1 MLFLSRQSLLLQVDS
16 NKILCSYFIWKNVSL
31 VNFKCS
37 HLPFTSV
44 RDFLLSTFQTEEIDD
59 VIETTTLN
67 EAKLNQTTIII
78 AVVIS
83 ATLVLVAALILI
95 VVVSKKKSGESIRVM
110 CDDILLRILLQSNRQ
125 LVRLAIIYRLFE
137 TCMLKQ
143 FRFIINFMRACL
155 ELIWKF

>member
-1 MLFLSRQSLLLQVDS
+1 
-16 NKILCSYFIWKNVSL
+16 

-95 VVVSKKKSGESIRVM
+95 VVVSKKKSGESIRVKTV
-110 CDDILLRILLQSNRQ
+110 N
-125 LVRLAIIYRLFE
+125 
-137 TCMLKQ
+137 
-143 FRFIINFMRACL
+143 
-155 ELIWKF
+155 